1 MKDGISLDDYNEFRN
16 DIVQHCINGFELC
29 EGDEFIS
36 SLLFE
41 ILTMLA
47 KKCYIMIDPQTL
59 FNEIMSP
66 FLFMPLLEATFL
78 GGINTER
85 GADFLSVMFW
95 NLFIA
100 QPQDAIF
107 DITERNFGF

>member
-1 MKDGISLDDYNEFRN
+1 LKDGISLDDYNEFRN

-47 KKCYIMIDPQTL
+47 
-59 FNEIMSP
+59 
-66 FLFMPLLEATFL
+66 
-78 GGINTER
+78 
-85 GADFLSVMFW
+85 
-95 NLFIA
+95 
-100 QPQDAIF
+100 
-107 DITERNFGF
+107 